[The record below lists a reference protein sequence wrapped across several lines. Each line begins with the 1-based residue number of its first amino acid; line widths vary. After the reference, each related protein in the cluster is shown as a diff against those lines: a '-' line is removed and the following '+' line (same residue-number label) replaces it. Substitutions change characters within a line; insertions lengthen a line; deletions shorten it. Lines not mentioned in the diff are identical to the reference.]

1 MKRSRSQPFTGVGR
15 FGMQV
20 IRGSRGVDTRGEVE
34 KEKVRLENKIS
45 VLRMADGPC
54 ISKGRL

>member
-1 MKRSRSQPFTGVGR
+1 
-15 FGMQV
+15 MQV
-20 IRGSRGVDTRGEVE
+20 IRGSRGVDTWREVE

-45 VLRMADGPC
+45 VLRVADGPC

>member
-1 MKRSRSQPFTGVGR
+1 
-15 FGMQV
+15 MQV